1 MGRKER
7 RALERLSAMEDLIRE
22 RERCRECQK
31 RYDEAMDDIRDL
43 TIHHITGEL
52 YTAFALV
59 LRRHP
64 YRWPRDKVMRLLAEA
79 GAIITDLSEGT
90 IHDSDL
96 VAEAEKYGIRVLWDA
111 NHKWI
116 DAMDIFEEDNGK

>member
-7 RALERLSAMEDLIRE
+7 RALERLSAMDDLIRE

-31 RYDEAMDDIRDL
+31 RYDEAMDDIKTL
-43 TIHHITGEL
+43 TIHHITGEA
-52 YTAFALV
+52 YTALALV

-64 YRWPRDKVMRLLAEA
+64 YRWPRDKVMRLLAEV
-79 GAIITDLSEGT
+79 GAIVNDLNEGT

-96 VAEAEKYGIRVLWDA
+96 VAEGEKYGIRVLWDGG
-111 NHKWI
+111 HKWI
-116 DAMDIFEEDNGK
+116 DAIDIFEEGNDK